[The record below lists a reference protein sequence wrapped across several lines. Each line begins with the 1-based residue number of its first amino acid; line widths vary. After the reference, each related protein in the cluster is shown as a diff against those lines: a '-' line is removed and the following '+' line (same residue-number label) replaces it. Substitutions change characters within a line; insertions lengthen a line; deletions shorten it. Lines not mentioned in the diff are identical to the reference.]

1 MLPRFLLLTTILSVI
16 IGLQG
21 AEVITNASS
30 AVAFVDASPP
40 ANCEFALTG
49 TVVVTL
55 NRRAIVLSD
64 ATGSIHLH
72 CDETIIPEK
81 GDVVGVCGK
90 SFNYNNLGKILEVD
104 EIVHLGQTRLP
115 DLQTAAFDDILRGKC
130 FYRNVLTCGTVVNAF
145 RDDIDAR
152 YNHLVLKSGPHLLH
166 ATLPERNRGD
176 RPIEDYIGAEIEVSG
191 ICLRNYGGSRVIV
204 GTVLALDDDALL
216 RIVRPASDTPYEAP
230 PLEDIRHVEPA
241 LVAEM
246 GLRSIEG
253 TVIAVW
259 HDDRFMVGTDDDRS
273 VIVTLAG
280 SRKPPAYGS
289 RVRVFGTPET
299 DLFHV
304 NLADAD
310 FRLSDKPSALPRPER
325 LNAEHLFS
333 HDSQSIKPKY
343 HGHAISIRG
352 TVRSAS
358 ESDRM
363 LTLEC
368 GTLVLPIDI
377 SATPELFTR
386 AEHGSLV
393 DISGI
398 VVIEADSWR
407 PNVIFPRVKGFRL
420 ITRTHDDI
428 VVVRHPPWWTPGR
441 LMIVIG
447 SLLAALV
454 GILIWNRILNHLVE
468 RRSRELLKERLAH
481 TASELKIG
489 ERTRLAVE
497 LHDSLSQ
504 NLEGIACQVA
514 ATRTVLQSRPEGA
527 ATCLDTAERMLDSCR
542 LELKRCLFDLRGHA
556 LEERDFATAIRTT
569 LAPLC
574 DGIDLFVR
582 FDVRRAHFNDTTAH
596 ATLCMIRELVSNAL
610 RHGHAKQ
617 VRVAGEYHD
626 GTLSFSVRDNGCGFD
641 LAACQG
647 PEQGHFGIEGIRERA
662 GRFDGTTVFESEVG
676 KGTRVTVTLKLDTP
690 AQTQQS

>member
-1 MLPRFLLLTTILSVI
+1 MPPHLLLAAFLLSTVAS
-16 IGLQG
+16 LQG
-21 AEVITNASS
+21 ADVLTNAAS

-40 ANCEFALTG
+40 AYCEFVLTG

-55 NRRAIVLSD
+55 NRHALVLSD

-72 CDETIIPEK
+72 CDETVIPEK
-81 GDVVGVCGK
+81 GDVVGVRGK
-90 SFNYNNLGKILEVD
+90 SYIDNNQEKILKIN
-104 EIVHLGQTRLP
+104 EIVRLWHTCPPEPQTV
-115 DLQTAAFDDILRGKC
+115 AFDDILRGKC
-130 FYRNVLTCGTVVNAF
+130 LYRNILTHGTVVNAF
-145 RDDIDAR
+145 RDDIDIR
-152 YNHLVLKSGPHLLH
+152 YNHLVLKSGPHFLH
-166 ATLPERNRGD
+166 ATLPERNRGN
-176 RPIEDYIGAEIEVSG
+176 RPIEEYIGTQVEISG

-204 GTVLALDDDALL
+204 GTVLVLDDDGLL
-216 RIVRPASDTPYEAP
+216 RIVRTASNAPHEAP
-230 PLEDIRHVEPA
+230 PLEDMRHVEPA

-259 HDDRFMVGTDDDRS
+259 RDNRFIVRTDDDRA

-280 SRKPPAYGS
+280 SRKLPDYGS
-289 RVRVFGTPET
+289 RVKAFGTPET

-304 NLADAD
+304 NLTDAD
-310 FRLSDKPSALPRPER
+310 FRYSNKPPVLPRPEY
-325 LNAEHLFS
+325 LNAGQLFS
-333 HDSQSIKPKY
+333 SDSQSIRAKH
-343 HGHAISIRG
+343 HGHAITIRG
-352 TVRSAS
+352 TVRGAS

-368 GTLVLPIDI
+368 DALVLPIDI

-386 AEHGSLV
+386 AKPGSLIDV
-393 DISGI
+393 SGI
-398 VVIEADSWR
+398 CIIEADSWR

-420 ITRTHDDI
+420 ITRTLDDI
-428 VVVRHPPWWTPGR
+428 VVVKNPPWWTPGQ
-441 LMIVIG
+441 LMIVIA
-447 SLLAALV
+447 SLMTALV
-454 GILIWNRILNHLVE
+454 GIFIWNRILNHLVE

-481 TASELKIG
+481 SASELKIG

-514 ATRTVLQSRPEGA
+514 ATRTVLLSRPENA
-527 ATCLDTAERMLDSCR
+527 AKCLNTAERMLNSCR

-574 DGIDLFVR
+574 DSADLFVR
-582 FDVRRAHFNDTTAH
+582 FNVRRAHFNDTTAH

-610 RHGHAKQ
+610 RHGHATQ
-617 VRVAGEYHD
+617 IRIAGKYHV
-626 GTLSFSVRDNGCGFD
+626 GTLVFSVRDNGCGFD
-641 LAACQG
+641 PAVCPG
-647 PEQGHFGIEGIRERA
+647 PGQGHFGIEGIRERA
-662 GRFDGTTVFESEVG
+662 ERFDGTAVFESEVG
-676 KGTRVTVTLKLDTP
+676 KGTRVTVTLKLDVPT
-690 AQTQQS
+690 QTQQS